1 MQVQTDFALIE
12 KTRVADNIFD
22 NFYGYN
28 MSKVDGKKL
37 LQANVNTYRDNDNY
51 IELGTKNTTDGIY
64 AVKI

>member
-1 MQVQTDFALIE
+1 MFKA
-12 KTRVADNIFD
+12 
-22 NFYGYN
+22 
-28 MSKVDGKKL
+28 DGKKL